1 MILQGAAHAG
11 IPVVI
16 FGIASASAGLFSLML
31 PETLNK
37 KLPESVAEVERT
49 GRRKKGK
56 WVLHILINYYTNTF
70 DFLKN
75 YMLVLF
81 LQSPGH
87 A

>member
-56 WVLHILINYYTNTF
+56 
-70 DFLKN
+70 
-75 YMLVLF
+75 
-81 LQSPGH
+81 
-87 A
+87 